1 MYLCHQCNK
10 RKKKKD
16 RPSLVNMMGL
26 RRSGQMSA
34 RSKMGVKWLSKVK
47 KTHLSHKDSMTLS
60 VMHLSPLGS
69 QLSFSNT
76 TRIETVVD
84 WDMVRRKYRE
94 LHGDL
99 LLEKMVQDS
108 EAKDDEVE
116 TDSQQLLAVD
126 DTASLV
132 GSQATLINNIA

>member
-1 MYLCHQCNK
+1 M
-10 RKKKKD
+10 RKKKKE

-34 RSKMGVKWLSKVK
+34 RSKMGVKWLNKVK
-47 KTHLSHKDSMTLS
+47 KTQLAHKDSMTLS

-84 WDMVRRKYRE
+84 WDVVRRKFRE
-94 LHGDL
+94 LHGDML
-99 LLEKMVQDS
+99 TEKMTQDS
-108 EAKDDEVE
+108 DAKDDDME
-116 TDSQQLLAVD
+116 TDSQQLLAID
-126 DTASLV
+126 DTSSLV
-132 GSQATLINNIA
+132 GSQATLINNIS